1 MEYFSFINII
11 LVFLFILIVLYFILI
26 FSSLLYYQTINY
38 NNYTV
43 EFFSTFFSLII
54 LIIIISPALIILMDS
69 DLIIIPSYIIY
80 SLGYQWAWQFNIIFQ
95 PCDIGF
101 NVYCDQYII
110 AQSAK
115 PKYPFIKYDIHTIAN
130 YHSYLLDPFNFNR
143 FGYQWTW
150 PILLKRLKFSTN
162 YLFDINQYILLPLYS
177 YVRLFV
183 LSFDVI
189 HTLGIYS
196 WGIKIDAIPGRINL
210 CHTLRLLCKGEH
222 RGKCFELCGQGHLS
236 MVIAALSIRYLYFLM
251 FSKGFFLIS
260 CVLIYYFYVI

>member
-11 LVFLFILIVLYFILI
+11 LVFLFILIVLFFILI
-26 FSSLLYYQTINY
+26 FSSLLYYKTINY

-43 EFFSTFFSLII
+43 EFFSTFFSLIV

-110 AQSAK
+110 AQLTK
-115 PKYPFIKYDIHTIAN
+115 PKYLYNLNLNLQTLVN
-130 YHSYLLDPFNFNR
+130 YHSFLLNPFNFNR

-150 PILLKRLKFSTN
+150 PITLRHLKFPTN

-189 HTLGIYS
+189 HSLGIYS

-210 CHTLRLLCKGEH
+210 ATTLRLLCKGEH

-236 MVIAALSIRYLYFLM
+236 MVIAALTTFNLFFICLFL
-251 FSKGFFLIS
+251 FSM
-260 CVLIYYFYVI
+260 VIF